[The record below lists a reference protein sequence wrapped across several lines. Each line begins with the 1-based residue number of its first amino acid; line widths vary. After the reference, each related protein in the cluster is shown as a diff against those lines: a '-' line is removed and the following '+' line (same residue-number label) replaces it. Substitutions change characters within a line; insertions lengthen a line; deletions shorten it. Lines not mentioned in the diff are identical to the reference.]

1 MEKTKEPQPRC
12 PPPPGLPHPPKPTY
26 LELPD
31 LLAFLG
37 DLPHRLPHEGDQH
50 VEQEDESEDDVGD
63 QEDDKDPG
71 VLGVLDHLQVPHA
84 DGQLEEVQQE
94 GAEGLAVAA
103 GGVGG
108 RRAVGAVPAAGLGTG
123 AGVQQGDQRCRRGQ
137 AFSKVP
143 QHAPSC
149 HSWRQ
154 KPAWQGWCRALQGEG
169 LTGCVADHEKD
180 VNQEEAE
187 KVFEQ
192 DLQREK
198 GRWG

>member
-1 MEKTKEPQPRC
+1 MEKTKESQPRC
-12 PPPPGLPHPPKPTY
+12 PPLPGLPRPPKPTN

-103 GGVGG
+103 GGVGR
-108 RRAVGAVPAAGLGTG
+108 RRAVGALLAAGLGTG
-123 AGVQQGDQRCRRGQ
+123 AGVQQGDQRCRRRGKPL
-137 AFSKVP
+137 ARPPTRSLLPWLETKAHLP
-143 QHAPSC
+143 GLAPSF
-149 HSWRQ
+149 
-154 KPAWQGWCRALQGEG
+154 AQGGTYRMRSQS
-169 LTGCVADHEKD
+169 
-180 VNQEEAE
+180 
-187 KVFEQ
+187 
-192 DLQREK
+192 
-198 GRWG
+198 